1 MWQDIRRR
9 ALSINTL
16 GMDLMLAGI
25 GVLLFSLAAG
35 VLIVDE
41 AKDDG
46 LLTGFV
52 ETVAL
57 LNVTIG
63 SVVIFGAV
71 LLGMGVIA
79 RGVALAVEA
88 HALAD
93 DDLER

>member
-25 GVLLFSLAAG
+25 GVLLFSLVAG
-35 VLIVDE
+35 ALIVDE

-46 LLTGFV
+46 DLTGFV

-63 SVVIFGAV
+63 SVVIVGAV

-79 RGVALAVEA
+79 RGVALVVEA